1 MEVIDIVKIV
11 GASFGYILSAIALIT
26 MIYKRITGRMGGFIK
41 KETKYDETTH
51 RLSELEKS
59 IKKNQ
64 DKDEEFKNEIRAS
77 LREIGTSLKLCK
89 EANVELLG
97 SQIEDLYYRRKE
109 VRTLSAN
116 EAKKLEHIWNMYH
129 NRMSG
134 NSYAQSMYNE
144 MMNEWNKE

>member
-1 MEVIDIVKIV
+1 MEIIDIVKIV
-11 GASFGYILSAIALIT
+11 GASFGYILSAIALVT
-26 MIYKRITGRMGGFIK
+26 MIYKKITGKMGGFVKREI
-41 KETKYDETTH
+41 KYDETTH

-59 IKKNQ
+59 IKENQ
-64 DKDEEFKNEIRAS
+64 DKDAMFKNEIR
-77 LREIGTSLKLCK
+77 TSLKEIKSNLELCK
-89 EANVELLG
+89 EANIELLG

-109 VRTLSAN
+109 IKTLSAN

-134 NSYAQSMYNE
+134 NSYAQSIYNE

>member
-1 MEVIDIVKIV
+1 
-11 GASFGYILSAIALIT
+11 
-26 MIYKRITGRMGGFIK
+26 MGGFIK